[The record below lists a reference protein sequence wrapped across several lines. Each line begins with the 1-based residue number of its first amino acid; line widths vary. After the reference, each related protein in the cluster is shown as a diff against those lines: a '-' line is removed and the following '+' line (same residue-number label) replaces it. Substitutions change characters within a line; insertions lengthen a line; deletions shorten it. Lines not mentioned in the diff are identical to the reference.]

1 MSEQSPQPIEQNLN
15 ISDSILETVQIGGIA
30 GRDQKLTQIQGGVGT
45 LNVFGL
51 VKVDETLRSAAKTI
65 NQEEYRRRRV
75 LLDKVKNLWIDGI
88 LANSLHKQVLIDLG
102 LEERREFVQNQLSE
116 VQEFP
121 SNSVQV
127 FPTGTTAADI
137 FEGIGAGRTLL
148 ILGEPGC
155 GKTVTLLKLAESLIA
170 RSENDLSQPLP
181 VVVNLSSW
189 AKQRKSIIDWLVQE
203 IHNIYKASKS
213 LAKIWVEQ
221 EQLILLLDGL
231 DEVNA
236 KYRNDCVKA
245 LNQFIQTH
253 GLTEIVVC
261 TRIHDYENLSERL
274 KLRSAIYLQSLTSQQ
289 IDQFLERAG
298 ESLFSL
304 KTFLQ
309 NNTEIR
315 ALASSP
321 LILSIMSLAYQGC
334 LTEDLPQSA
343 SLRENFHQKLFDDY
357 IKRMFYRRQHTNR
370 QYEES
375 QTLYWLAW
383 LASKMV
389 EESQTVFFIEEITP
403 KWLNFR
409 QNLFYGISTS
419 LITSFC
425 KLLLSFFYALPIG
438 FLLIPIFVYI
448 YHSFGVN
455 IYLLPKIWFAAALIA
470 GFVTAFIEE
479 YSEIRNIKRVEIL
492 RWSWVDAISTIKHE
506 FETLFDLKRDNG
518 CRAICALL
526 FGWPVMIPLFILS
539 IVSPIP
545 RNAIIIAPQNEDEKI
560 VPNQGVW
567 NSLKNSIIG
576 ALIGVLISGLLVGMF
591 DWWSDVII
599 TSVQML
605 DSGFDD
611 MAIMQVIKHFAT
623 GWSGLKYL
631 VIGLSGL
638 VGWLFYGGRTCIQ
651 HFNLRFILSFKGYI
665 PWNYAHFLDYATER
679 IFMQKIGGGYIFI
692 HRMLMEY
699 FAQMELERK

>member
-1 MSEQSPQPIEQNLN
+1 
-15 ISDSILETVQIGGIA
+15 
-30 GRDQKLTQIQGGVGT
+30 
-45 LNVFGL
+45 
-51 VKVDETLRSAAKTI
+51 
-65 NQEEYRRRRV
+65 
-75 LLDKVKNLWIDGI
+75 
-88 LANSLHKQVLIDLG
+88 
-102 LEERREFVQNQLSE
+102 
-116 VQEFP
+116 
-121 SNSVQV
+121 
-127 FPTGTTAADI
+127 
-137 FEGIGAGRTLL
+137 
-148 ILGEPGC
+148 
-155 GKTVTLLKLAESLIA
+155 
-170 RSENDLSQPLP
+170 
-181 VVVNLSSW
+181 
-189 AKQRKSIIDWLVQE
+189 
-203 IHNIYKASKS
+203 
-213 LAKIWVEQ
+213 
-221 EQLILLLDGL
+221 
-231 DEVNA
+231 
-236 KYRNDCVKA
+236 
-245 LNQFIQTH
+245 
-253 GLTEIVVC
+253 
-261 TRIHDYENLSERL
+261 
-274 KLRSAIYLQSLTSQQ
+274 
-289 IDQFLERAG
+289 LERAG

-309 NNTEIR
+309 KNTEIR

-357 IKRMFYRRQHTNR
+357 INKMCNRRQHTNR

-375 QTLYWLAW
+375 QALYWLAW
-383 LASKMV
+383 LASKIV

-425 KLLLSFFYALPIG
+425 KLPFSFFYALPIG

-448 YHSFGVN
+448 YHSFGEN
-455 IYLLPKIWFAAALIA
+455 IYLLLKFWFVAALIA

-492 RWSWVDAISTIKHE
+492 RWSWVGAISTIKHE
-506 FETLFDLKRDNG
+506 FETVFDLKRDNG
-518 CRAICALL
+518 CRAIIVLL
-526 FGWPVMIPLFILS
+526 VAWPVMIPLFILS
-539 IVSPIP
+539 IVFPIP
-545 RNAIIIAPQNEDEKI
+545 RNAIVIAPQNEDEKI

-576 ALIGVLISGLLVGMF
+576 AFIGVLISGLLVGMF
-591 DWWSDVII
+591 DWWSDVIT

-623 GWSGLKYL
+623 AWSGLKYL

-692 HRMLMEY
+692 HRMLMEH
-699 FAQMELERK
+699 FAQMELERKQNR